1 MDENDRT
8 RDFKAVRKAATKLS
22 LLTDDVR
29 SAMLLDM
36 ARAFELNSSRIIK
49 ANGED
54 MEAAVHSGIPD
65 ALLHRLK
72 LDKAKLAGAIEGV
85 KAVAGLPCP
94 VGRVRERRLLDEG
107 LVLEK
112 VSYPIGV
119 IGMIFEARPDALIQI
134 VSLAIK
140 SANGII
146 LKGGREAHRTN
157 AALVEV
163 IRETLDGAPFLM
175 LLSSHEDVDAMLKM
189 EGDVD
194 LIIPRGSNA
203 FVRHVMDNTHIPVLG
218 HADGICSVYI
228 HSQANLDEAVAIAV
242 DSKVQY
248 PAACN
253 AAETILVDRA
263 IAPRFIPAFQ
273 KALRE
278 YGVIIH
284 ADGEAMENLE
294 KGKDVVPATEADFD
308 TEYLALALALK
319 VVGNLD
325 EALEHIA
332 AHSSHHTD
340 AIVTED
346 AEAKARFF
354 REVDSADVFCNCSTR
369 FADGYRFGL
378 GAEVGISTSKIHAR
392 GPVGLEGLVT
402 TKWQL
407 SGSGQ
412 LVASYSGPGARSFIH
427 RELEP

>member
-1 MDENDRT
+1 MDNVDY
-8 RDFKAVRKAATKLS
+8 KAVRRAALALS
-22 LLTDDVR
+22 LKSDEERV
-29 SAMLLDM
+29 AMLLTVADALD
-36 ARAFELNSSRIIK
+36 ARRQEIEK
-49 ANGED
+49 ANVLDIDQARRQGMGE
-54 MEAAVHSGIPD
+54 
-65 ALLHRLK
+65 ALIHRLALPSSK
-72 LDKAKLAGAIEGV
+72 LDGAIAGV
-85 KAVAGLPCP
+85 RAVAAQKSP
-94 VGRVRERRLLDEG
+94 VGLVRQRRLLDEG
-107 LVLEK
+107 LVLEQ
-112 VSYPIGV
+112 VTYPIGV

-140 SANGII
+140 SANGLI
-146 LKGGREAHRTN
+146 LKGGREAQRTN
-157 AALVEV
+157 ACLVDI
-163 IRETLDGAPFLM
+163 IRSCLDGAPFIALI
-175 LLSSHEDVDAMLKM
+175 SSHEDVDVMLRM
-189 EGDVD
+189 EGEVD
-194 LIIPRGSNA
+194 LIIPRGSA
-203 FVRHVMDNTHIPVLG
+203 SFVRHVMDNTHIPVLG

-369 FADGYRFGL
+369 FADGFRFGL

-392 GPVGLEGLVT
+392 GPVGLDGLVT
-402 TKWQL
+402 TKWLL
-407 SGSGQ
+407 SGHGET
-412 LVASYSGPGARSFIH
+412 VAEYSGRNGKAFHHKDLI
-427 RELEP
+427 

>member
-1 MDENDRT
+1 MDNVDY
-8 RDFKAVRKAATKLS
+8 KAVRRAALALS
-22 LLTDDVR
+22 LKSDEERV
-29 SAMLLDM
+29 AMLLAVADALD
-36 ARAFELNSSRIIK
+36 ARRQEIEK
-49 ANGED
+49 ANALDIDQARRQGMGE
-54 MEAAVHSGIPD
+54 
-65 ALLHRLK
+65 ALIHRLALPSSK
-72 LDKAKLAGAIEGV
+72 LDGAIAGV
-85 KAVAGLPCP
+85 RAVAAQKSP
-94 VGRVRERRLLDEG
+94 VGLVRQRRLLDEG
-107 LVLEK
+107 LVLEQ
-112 VSYPIGV
+112 VTYPIGV

-140 SANGII
+140 SANGLI
-146 LKGGREAHRTN
+146 LKGGREAQRTN
-157 AALVEV
+157 ACLVDI
-163 IRETLDGAPFLM
+163 IRSCLDGAPFIALI
-175 LLSSHEDVDAMLKM
+175 SSHEDVDVMLRM

-194 LIIPRGSNA
+194 LIIPRGSA
-203 FVRHVMDNTHIPVLG
+203 SFVRHVMDNTHIPVLG

-284 ADGEAMENLE
+284 ADGEAMDLLE
-294 KGKDVVPATEADFD
+294 KDKDVVPATEADFD

-346 AEAKARFF
+346 AEAQARFF

-412 LVASYSGPGARSFIH
+412 LVVSYSGPGARSFIH

>member
-1 MDENDRT
+1 MDNVDY
-8 RDFKAVRKAATKLS
+8 KAVRRAALALS
-22 LLTDDVR
+22 LKSDEERV
-29 SAMLLDM
+29 AMLLAVADALD
-36 ARAFELNSSRIIK
+36 ARRQEIEK
-49 ANGED
+49 ANALDIDQARRQGMGE
-54 MEAAVHSGIPD
+54 
-65 ALLHRLK
+65 ALIHRLALPSSK
-72 LDKAKLAGAIEGV
+72 LDGAIAGV
-85 KAVAGLPCP
+85 RAVAAQKSP
-94 VGRVRERRLLDEG
+94 VGLVRQRRLLDEG
-107 LVLEK
+107 LVLEQ
-112 VSYPIGV
+112 VTYPIGV

-140 SANGII
+140 SANGLI
-146 LKGGREAHRTN
+146 LKGGREAQRTN
-157 AALVEV
+157 ACLVDI
-163 IRETLDGAPFLM
+163 IRSCLDGAPFIALI
-175 LLSSHEDVDAMLKM
+175 SSHEDVDVMLRM
-189 EGDVD
+189 EGEVD
-194 LIIPRGSNA
+194 LIIPRGSA
-203 FVRHVMDNTHIPVLG
+203 SFVRHVMDNTHIPVLG

-294 KGKDVVPATEADFD
+294 KGKDVLPATEADFD

-346 AEAKARFF
+346 AEAQARFF

-392 GPVGLEGLVT
+392 GPVGLEGA
-402 TKWQL
+402 QL
-407 SGSGQ
+407 HPQ
-412 LVASYSGPGARSFIH
+412 GA
-427 RELEP
+427 